1 MDTEDRGLIRQYRD
15 GDVEALSA
23 LVEKYRRPL
32 FGFILNMTEGQGDAD
47 EIFQETWFRAIRKLD
62 SYRQKNFMGWL
73 VRIARNLVIDRYR
86 RKRPTISLDMTRE
99 DDTTP
104 ILELVDPGPGP
115 TNQAVTQDDLGA
127 VKRAVDTLP
136 AEQKEVFVMRMQS
149 GLSFKEIAKTQG
161 VSINTALARMQYALS
176 KLRPLLQNEYNMM
189 RDES

>member
-1 MDTEDRGLIRQYRD
+1 MDTEDRRLIEQYRD

-86 RKRPTISLDMTRE
+86 RRRPTTSLDMTR
-99 DDTTP
+99 DDDSTP
-104 ILELVDPGPGP
+104 AFELVDPAPGP
-115 TNQAVTQDDLGA
+115 TDKAVTEDDMSA
-127 VKRAVDTLP
+127 VRRAVETLP
-136 AEQKEVFVMRMQS
+136 VEQKEVFVMRMQA

-176 KLRPLLQNEYNMM
+176 KLRPLLKDEYDVM
-189 RDES
+189 RGES